1 MTTVVVFD
9 VGGVLVEWEPH
20 LAWLDALGSREA
32 VEAFM
37 ARVDF
42 PARNRRADAG
52 ESFAAL
58 AAELDDPEDA
68 RLLADYVVRFP
79 RTLPRAI
86 AGSWALLDRLVAR
99 GVPVHAI
106 TNWSAEA
113 WPRGLTVY
121 PRLGT
126 AFGVTVVSGH
136 EGVAK
141 PAPRIFEILC
151 ARAGVAPGD
160 CVFIDDSAGN
170 IESAKAAGMDGIH
183 FTTTPALER
192 DLAKRRLV

>member
-1 MTTVVVFD
+1 MAAVVVFD

-37 ARVDF
+37 ARIDF
-42 PARNRRADAG
+42 PARNQRADAG

-68 RLLADYVVRFP
+68 HLLAEYVALFP

-86 AGSWALLDRLVAR
+86 EGSWALLDRLADR
-99 GVPVHAI
+99 GVPIHAI

-113 WPRGLTVY
+113 WPRGLTAY

-126 AFGVTVVSGH
+126 AFGVTVVSGQ

-141 PAPRIFEILC
+141 PDRRIFDILC
-151 ARAGVAPGD
+151 ARAGVAAGD
-160 CVFIDDSAGN
+160 CVFIDDSPPN
-170 IESAKAAGMDGIH
+170 IEGARAAGMDGIR
-183 FTTTPALER
+183 FTSPAMLER
-192 DLAKRRLV
+192 ELAERGLL